1 MTTSLWLDCET
12 WSEVPISRGTYAY
25 AAAAEVLLFAWALD
39 DGPVNVWDRT
49 ADPAIPP
56 ALRQSLE
63 DESVLIHAHNS
74 MFDRSVLR
82 LSPPFQ
88 AARIAAE
95 QVPRWRDTMVKAMCH
110 GLPGA
115 LGALCDILKV
125 PTDKAKDKAGR
136 QLVLL
141 FTKPRPESSKLR
153 RADHKTHPLEWAR
166 FVEYAAL
173 DVEAMRAVDRK
184 LPAWNYRGAELAL
197 WHRDQGINDR
207 GVAIDGELVE
217 AAVDAVAAEQTRLAG
232 LTAEMTAGA
241 LASTRQRD
249 AMLEHV
255 LSAYGV
261 ALPDLQAA
269 TLERRLADPD
279 LPPELREL
287 LAVRL
292 SVSTASVAK
301 YKALS
306 RATSA
311 DGRLRG
317 ALQYSGAA
325 RTRRW
330 AGRLFQ
336 PQNLPRP
343 SLPQGE
349 IEQGIAALKA
359 GAADIVVP
367 DTMRLASSALRG
379 CLVAPAGRRLVVS
392 DLSNIEGRV
401 AAWLAG
407 EDWKLRAFRDF
418 DGGTGPDLYALA
430 YAKSFGVT
438 PDSVMADKKAGG
450 NQRQVGKVQEL
461 MLQYEG
467 GVGAFITGAATYGID
482 LNDLAERAGPALP
495 AWARREAEEFLAWCR
510 KGKRNTYGLSAEAFV
525 VCDAL
530 KRLWREAHG
539 HIVLLWAELDGTAI
553 RATMTPGHTFQVGR
567 FKVRRDGAWLRILLP
582 SGNYLCY
589 PNPGVE
595 DGHLTY
601 EGVNQYTRKWERIPT
616 YGGKLFE
623 NACQS
628 LARDAMAAN
637 LPAIEAAG
645 FDLVLTVHD
654 EVLTEAP
661 DAEEFSA
668 DRLSALLATTPPWAP
683 DLPLAAGGFWGYRYR
698 KD

>member
-1 MTTSLWLDCET
+1 MKRLWLDLET
-12 WSEVPISRGTYAY
+12 YSEVPISNGTHRYAQG
-25 AAAAEVLLFAWALD
+25 AEVLLFAWAID
-39 DGPVNVWDRT
+39 DGPVSVWDRT
-49 ADPAIPP
+49 ADPAVPP
-56 ALRQSLE
+56 ALRQALE
-63 DESVLIHAHNS
+63 DPDVLLCAHNS
-74 MFDRSVLR
+74 HFDRTVLR

-88 AARIAAE
+88 AARAAAE
-95 QVPRWRDTMVKAMCH
+95 RIPRWRDTMVKALCH

-115 LGALCDILKV
+115 LGDLCRILRV
-125 PTDKAKDKAGR
+125 PADAAKDKAGR

-141 FTKPRPESSKLR
+141 FTKPRPASSKLR
-153 RADHKTHPLEWAR
+153 RATRHTHPAEWER

-173 DVEAMRAVDRK
+173 DIEAMRAVDRK
-184 LPAWNYRGAELAL
+184 LPEWNYRGAELAL
-197 WHRDQGINDR
+197 WHRDQAINDR
-207 GVAIDGELVE
+207 GVAIDGELVD
-217 AAVDAVAAEQTRLAG
+217 AAVDAVASEQQRLATRTG
-232 LTAEMTAGA
+232 EITAGA
-241 LASTRQRD
+241 LTSTRQRD
-249 AMLEHV
+249 ATLEHV
-255 LSAYGV
+255 LAAYGV

-269 TLERRLADPD
+269 TLERRLTDPD

-287 LAVRL
+287 LALRL
-292 SVSTASVAK
+292 SASTTSAAK
-301 YKALS
+301 YKALA
-306 RATSA
+306 RATCA

-343 SLPQGE
+343 SLPQRE

-359 GAADIVVP
+359 GAADIVTP
-367 DTMRLASSALRG
+367 DIMRLAASALRG
-379 CLVAPAGRRLVVS
+379 CIVAPAGRRLVVS

-407 EDWKLRAFRDF
+407 EDWKLRAFRAF
-418 DGGTGPDLYALA
+418 DAGEGPDLYALA
-430 YAKSFGVT
+430 YAKSFNVT

-467 GVGAFITGAATYGID
+467 GVGAFITGAATYSID
-482 LNDLAERAGPALP
+482 LDDLAERAGPVLP
-495 AWARREAEEFLAWCR
+495 AWARREAQEFLAWCR
-510 KGKRNTYGLSAEAFV
+510 KKGHSTHGLRDEAFI

-553 RATMTPGHTFQVGR
+553 RAAMTPGHTFQVGR

-595 DGHLTY
+595 DGRLTY

-623 NACQS
+623 NCTQS
-628 LARDAMAAN
+628 LARDVMAAN
-637 LPAIEAAG
+637 MPAIEQAG
-645 FDLVLTVHD
+645 FDIVLTVHD
-654 EVLTEAP
+654 EVITEAP
-661 DAEEFSA
+661 DTDAFDA
-668 DRLSALLATTPPWAP
+668 ARLSALLATNPPWAP
-683 DLPLAAGGFWGYRYR
+683 DLPLAAGGFQGYLYR